1 MPDNKVVEIKP
12 YREAK
17 RRADEEAERAEIIR
31 RIREKA
37 KKLDW

>member
-17 RRADEEAERAEIIR
+17 RRADEEAERAEIAKR
-31 RIREKA
+31 MLDKT
-37 KKLDW
+37 KKLD